1 MARVFIGILLP
12 DTLKDSAVSLQET
25 LKSLPIE
32 CKFVERENLHIS
44 LDFIGEVA
52 EDDMEELRNKIAAA
66 TESVRQFDVEIGGLK
81 LIPNEKFVRVIAL
94 DANSI
99 KLSDL
104 GKKLKETVGG
114 DVKPPHITLCRVKK
128 ILSKNQLLERFML
141 IKPLTALLK
150 VSSVNLIRS
159 ELRPDGPVYE
169 TVSEFLLS

>member
-1 MARVFIGILLP
+1 MASVFIGILLP
-12 DTLKDSAVSLQET
+12 DTLKDSVVSLQEN
-25 LKSLPIE
+25 LKNLPIE

-52 EDDMEELRNKIAAA
+52 EGSMEELGNKITAV
-66 TESVRQFDVEIGGLK
+66 TESVRKFDVEIGGLK

-94 DANSI
+94 DANSRE
-99 KLSDL
+99 LSDL

-128 ILSKNQLLERFML
+128 ILAKNQLLERFML

-150 VSSVNLIRS
+150 VTSIKLIRS
-159 ELRPDGPVYE
+159 ELRPNGPAYE

>member
-1 MARVFIGILLP
+1 MTRVFIGILLP
-12 DTLKDSAVSLQET
+12 DMLKDSVVNLQENM
-25 LKSLPIE
+25 KNLPIE

-52 EDDMEELRNKIAAA
+52 EGDMEELRNKIKAA

-94 DANSI
+94 DVNSRE
-99 KLSDL
+99 LSDL
-104 GKKLKETVGG
+104 GKKLRETVGG

-128 ILSKNQLLERFML
+128 ILSKNQLSEILML

-150 VSSVNLIRS
+150 VTSIKLIRS
-159 ELRPDGPVYE
+159 QLRPDGPSYE
-169 TVSEFLLS
+169 TISEFLFS